1 MYSNRFWTRVQIFW
15 ALNHEAN
22 PIIPALSLSSCL
34 FFFKKK
40 ETSSQTVQA
49 SEKKAAVKI
58 IMFQT
63 KKIFFGKRSTS
74 RDSLLIIH
82 RPAFSSKS
90 LLSSAMPRVLQPA
103 PGVAHS
109 NSCTHDVNANLAQS
123 FAPLDVLSKKLFL
136 YYTCAQAPGV
146 SLSVGLGLVSTKTLP
161 ATRVKRIIQVFS
173 SPSSDYQE
181 GLSFISW
188 RGRKLFSFSCSPF
201 DCCASSVACL

>member
-34 FFFKKK
+34 FFLEERNFF
-40 ETSSQTVQA
+40 TNCPSVR
-49 SEKKAAVKI
+49 EKGRGKNNNVSNKKI
-58 IMFQT
+58 I
-63 KKIFFGKRSTS
+63 FGKRSTS

>member
-1 MYSNRFWTRVQIFW
+1 MYSNRFWTRVQIFQ

-22 PIIPALSLSSCL
+22 PLSRRVCFL
-34 FFFKKK
+34 FCFQKK
-40 ETSSQTVQA
+40 ETSSQTVRA

-63 KKIFFGKRSTS
+63 KKFFFGKRSTS

-161 ATRVKRIIQVFS
+161 ATRFKRIIQVFS
-173 SPSSDYQE
+173 SPSSDYWGGG